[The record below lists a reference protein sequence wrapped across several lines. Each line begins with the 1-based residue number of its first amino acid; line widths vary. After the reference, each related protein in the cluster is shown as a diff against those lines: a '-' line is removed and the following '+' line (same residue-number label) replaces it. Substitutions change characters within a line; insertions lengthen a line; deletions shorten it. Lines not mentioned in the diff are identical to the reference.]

1 MFQVK
6 TASLNKFVFDL
17 LPVTCSNIITH
28 TNADLCCD
36 PKTPNGSTYTCAHT
50 LTQTAF
56 CDHTSIIKLNAVRG
70 LP

>member
-6 TASLNKFVFDL
+6 AASLNKFVFDL
-17 LPVTCSNIITH
+17 LPVTCSNTVAH
-28 TNADLCCD
+28 TNADLCCV
-36 PKTPNGSTYTCAHT
+36 PVGSTYTCAHT

-56 CDHTSIIKLNAVRG
+56 CDHISIIKLNAVRG